1 MEYKELQAKAK
12 SLGLKYVGVS
22 ADKLEK
28 SIKNVE
34 TKTPKKET
42 PKEKVKQTEEEN
54 VDNKDADAVVY
65 HGKHKV
71 RTYTLERHGKDYIKL
86 AKQYV
91 SHPKREEENY
101 RVEFE
106 KVETRIMCP
115 NCGKKFRL

>member
-34 TKTPKKET
+34 AKTPKKEDKPEKEAPKKPE
-42 PKEKVKQTEEEN
+42 PKEN
-54 VDNKDADAVVY
+54 ADAVVY

-71 RTYTLERHGKDYIKL
+71 RTYTLERHGKDYVKL
-86 AKQYV
+86 AKQYC
-91 SHPKREEENY
+91 SHPEREEH